1 MRVIECDVCGETL
14 SAADD
19 EELVQAVARHMGEH
33 HPDKADSDR
42 ITTLVAEQAY
52 DASDS

>member
-1 MRVIECDVCGETL
+1 MRVIECDVCGQTL

-19 EELVQAVARHMGEH
+19 EELVQAAARHMGEH

-42 ITTLVAEQAY
+42 IRTLVAEQAY